1 MYPIYKFELTAGSTT
16 QQAYPIYGNDL
27 SKSYEKESGQEF
39 FRAKLSGKLTFQ
51 SEDYAFIVGQAFDT
65 QFVLEIFISTNAG
78 VSWASYW
85 RGTFWKTDCEFDGDA
100 ETVVVQPT
108 VLDQYND
115 IIAGLDKEYNLIE
128 LAPEITPIKADK
140 RPAIQVYVPNQSVIG
155 CFLSGMWWEQEC
167 EPVSDT
173 EMVDIGGGA
182 QGRKLE
188 YYYHFALN
196 KGFTN
201 IRISGT
207 TSPQL
212 PEMASGVSVG
222 TSGKYFDFTVGDYH
236 YFRRTETNF
245 DSIHIVNTVSNESW
259 KNERVNR
266 DLAGNYSVTLYPTA
280 GSGATGDVDLSIE
293 TIDVYARYLCDV
305 ETIGQDSTFPIPN
318 DDFVDDNRNYRR
330 VIGYQFPDTIF
341 FSNRHVE
348 TPTQWGLYQPGEY
361 YQQPYSITDQEFF
374 PIARNGWGFVSV
386 WFLPFVFDYIF
397 EESAR
402 QPFTIRYAYPL
413 WSVLQVLLNKVA
425 PNVTFRAND
434 NFSQFF
440 YPYENNPITGLN
452 FRLFIT
458 PKSNIVTAGY
468 DQPAQKAPITLRD
481 VFDMLRDCFRCYWFV
496 DEQNN
501 LHIEHVLYF
510 KNGGSYENTP
520 IVGIDLTRQTVS
532 RNGKPWAFAKDQY
545 KFDKPEMAARYQFGW
560 ADDVTQLFEGFPI
573 NILSKYV
580 NPDNIE
586 QINVTKFTSDIDYIL
601 LNPSAI
607 SKDGFVL
614 LGAKMADPPVVVY
627 DLTSYNTRN
636 YNISPST
643 LKWGTNSTYKHIL
656 VPVEAGRTIR
666 ITSNANNGARIAWLT
681 NNNAAASGGN
691 VPYVPDTSL
700 ITQNANT
707 TQNYTVPGTGTVYM
721 YIYYGPSAT
730 NPSFLPSS
738 MEEIGIS
745 SGYELPYINFVVDG
759 NNHYLQ
765 NAYVAF
771 CMLQAYYAYD
781 MPAPNYEING
791 VQFTAQGV
799 KKLKNQTISFPVL
812 TDPDLVE
819 LVKTNLGNGMIQKL
833 SINLSSRNANATL
846 KYDTE

>member
-1 MYPIYKFELTAGSTT
+1 MYPIYKFELTAGATT

-65 QFVLEIFISTNAG
+65 QFVVEIFISYNAG
-78 VSWASYW
+78 ISWASYW
-85 RGTFWKTDCEFDGDA
+85 RGTFWKTDCEFDGDTQ
-100 ETVVVQPT
+100 TVVVQPT
-108 VLDQYND
+108 VWDQYND

-128 LAPEITPIKADK
+128 LAPAITQIKADK
-140 RPAIQVYVPNQSVIG
+140 RPAIQIYVPGKSVIG
-155 CFLSGMWWEQEC
+155 CFLSGMWWEQDC

-173 EMVDIGGGA
+173 EMIDIGGGA

-188 YYYHFALN
+188 YYYHFSLN

-207 TSPQL
+207 MTPQL

-222 TSGKYFDFTVGDYH
+222 TSSKYFNFYSGNFR
-236 YFRRTETNF
+236 FRRQTETNF
-245 DSIHIVNTVSNESW
+245 DSIWVYDTVTGASW
-259 KNERVNR
+259 NNPRVNR
-266 DLAGNYSVTLYPTA
+266 DLAGNYSVTVYPTS
-280 GSGATGDVDLSIE
+280 GTGATGNVELSIE
-293 TIDVYARYLCDV
+293 SMDVYARYLCDV
-305 ETIGQDSTFPIPN
+305 ATIGQDSTYPIPA
-318 DDFVDDNRNYRR
+318 DDLVENNRNYTR
-330 VIGYQFPDTIF
+330 VISYNLPETIY

-348 TPTQWGLYQPGEY
+348 TPTKWGLYQPGEY
-361 YQQPYSITDQEFF
+361 YQQPYSLTEQEFF
-374 PIARNGWGFVSV
+374 PVARNGWGYTSV
-386 WFLPFVFDYIF
+386 WFSAFAFDWAF
-397 EESAR
+397 EASAR
-402 QPFTIRYAYPL
+402 EPFTIRHAYPI
-413 WSVLQVLLNKVA
+413 WAVISVLLEQVA
-425 PNVTFRAND
+425 PNITFRANY

-440 YPYENNPITGLN
+440 YPYENNPITGLD

-468 DQPAQKAPITLRD
+468 DQPAQKATITLRD

-496 DEQNN
+496 DEQDN
-501 LHIEHVLYF
+501 LHIEHILYF
-510 KNGGSYENTP
+510 LNGGSYENTP

-614 LGAKMADPPVVVY
+614 LGAIIENGGYVLPYV
-627 DLTSYNTRN
+627 N
-636 YNISPST
+636 YRI
-643 LKWGTNSTYKHIL
+643 GTNDH
-656 VPVEAGRTIR
+656 
-666 ITSNANNGARIAWLT
+666 W
-681 NNNAAASGGN
+681 
-691 VPYVPDTSL
+691 
-700 ITQNANT
+700 
-707 TQNYTVPGTGTVYM
+707 
-721 YIYYGPSAT
+721 
-730 NPSFLPSS
+730 
-738 MEEIGIS
+738 
-745 SGYELPYINFVVDG
+745 
-759 NNHYLQ
+759 LQ
-765 NAYVAF
+765 NAYMAF
-771 CMLQAYYAYD
+771 CLLQVYYAFD
-781 MPAPNYEING
+781 MPAPYYEING
-791 VQFTAQGV
+791 VQMTAFGV